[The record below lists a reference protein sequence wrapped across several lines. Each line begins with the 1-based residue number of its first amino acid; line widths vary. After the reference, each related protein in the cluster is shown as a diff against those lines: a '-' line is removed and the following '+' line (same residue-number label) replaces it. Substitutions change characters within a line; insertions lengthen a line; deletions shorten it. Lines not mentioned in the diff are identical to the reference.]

1 LPLVL
6 ALSSEGKMRTLKNQQ
21 TSIALRKRRTT
32 MKILNM
38 AQPSTTAKL
47 ILGVLIATCVFT
59 AAANAQPSFE
69 GKFTL
74 PYEVQWNHAVL
85 PAGEYSIQVDALG
98 MPTVLHS
105 TSSGNSVITNSPIV
119 TDLEKGAARLT
130 VTIQGNERR
139 VRSMNLPRI
148 GKSLIFD
155 PLTKTEREMFAKAG
169 RIDAVPVI
177 TARK

>member
-1 LPLVL
+1 
-6 ALSSEGKMRTLKNQQ
+6 MKNSNNSRH
-21 TSIALRKRRTT
+21 SI
-32 MKILNM
+32 
-38 AQPSTTAKL
+38 TAKL
-47 ILGVLIATCVFT
+47 ILGVLFTTSVFT
-59 AAANAQPSFE
+59 TAAKAQPSFE

-74 PYEVQWNHAVL
+74 PYEVHWNRAVL
-85 PAGEYSIQVDALG
+85 PAGQYSIEVDAKG
-98 MPTVLHS
+98 MPTVLRS
-105 TSSGNSVITNSPIV
+105 TSSGVSANTSAPIV

-139 VRSMNLPRI
+139 VRSVNLPQI

-155 PLTKTEREMFAKAG
+155 PLTKTEREMFARAG